1 MQQNTRFFV
10 ISLPHVF
17 QFMTTRFPL
26 ELHNDAILCFKRN
39 DDYQSFLY
47 PVA

>member
-39 DDYQSFLY
+39 EDYQSFLY
-47 PVA
+47 SVA